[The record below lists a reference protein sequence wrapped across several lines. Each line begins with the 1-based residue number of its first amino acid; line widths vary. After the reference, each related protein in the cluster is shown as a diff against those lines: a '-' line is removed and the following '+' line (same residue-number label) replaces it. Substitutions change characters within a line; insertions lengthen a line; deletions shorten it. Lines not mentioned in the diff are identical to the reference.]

1 MTPAELAVVVEAH
14 GKWRRGE
21 PGGIRA
27 YLAGAYLAGANLA
40 GAYLAGAYLARANL
54 AGADLAD
61 AYLARANLAGA
72 NLAGANLAGADLAD
86 AYLARANL
94 ADAYLARANLA
105 DAYLARANLAGA
117 YLADAYLARAN
128 LADAYLAD
136 AYLAGAN
143 LAGAYLADAYLARA
157 KGISYDKLR
166 EQLGIEFDPELP
178 RKIVAQVEAHPETWD
193 QGAWHSTCGTKHCI
207 AGWAVQLTP
216 QGRYI
221 EKQLGTANAA
231 TLLLW
236 RDGVEMPSFDGHAT
250 SEQTIGRLKAF
261 PAVVS
266 P

>member
-14 GKWRRGE
+14 GKWGRGE
-21 PGGIRA
+21 TGGIRA
-27 YLAGAYLAGANLA
+27 DLTRADLT
-40 GAYLAGAYLARANL
+40 RANL
-54 AGADLAD
+54 AGADLARANLTGANLTGAD
-61 AYLARANLAGA
+61 LARANLT
-72 NLAGANLAGADLAD
+72 
-86 AYLARANL
+86 RANL
-94 ADAYLARANLA
+94 ACAYLTGADLTRADLT
-105 DAYLARANLAGA
+105 G
-117 YLADAYLARAN
+117 
-128 LADAYLAD
+128 
-136 AYLAGAN
+136 AYLAGA
-143 LAGAYLADAYLARA
+143 DLARA

-193 QGAWHSTCGTKHCI
+193 QGTWHSTCGTKHCI

-236 RDGVEMPSFDGHAT
+236 RDGVEMPSFEPRAT
-250 SEQTIGRLKAF
+250 SEETIGRLKAF
-261 PAVVS
+261 PAPVT